1 MNASVMYDVYQKMHM
16 ACSRIYPIA
25 LDYVHDIEK
34 DITFKLPGIYELKLL
49 HFRSD
54 KK

>member
-25 LDYVHDIEK
+25 LDYIHNTEK
-34 DITFKLPGIYELKLL
+34 EVTFKLPGKL
-49 HFRSD
+49 FSKWRNRQC
-54 KK
+54 